1 MAAKSE
7 KIFLW
12 FIDYSIFISYKGREV
27 GVYMRAVDG
36 VGMKGAEVV
45 AHRMS
50 LQGTNR
56 FDGIDGNFFSG
67 RQGGFFGCL
76 VGGFEFAVDGD
87 EGILVETRVAFEAGF
102 GVLVETEDVEIVLE
116 KAQTVLE
123 SGHRVVVLKR
133 VSLALRE
140 FDEGTIILAGLRP
153 RLGEM
158 VRIKLEETVMFRRMA
173 DDDMFAVTA
182 SFFGGVHGTPESFI
196 TFNGLKIAYTS
207 CGNDRTG
214 GGRRKIR
221 NEAFQT
227 GNYACF

>member
-1 MAAKSE
+1 MQRAAKT
-7 KIFLW
+7 
-12 FIDYSIFISYKGREV
+12 ISLKGT
-27 GVYMRAVDG
+27 
-36 VGMKGAEVV
+36 KG
-45 AHRMS
+45 
-50 LQGTNR
+50 
-56 FDGIDGNFFSG
+56 FDRIDGDFVSG
-67 RQGGFFGCL
+67 RQGGFFGGL
-76 VGGFEFAVDGD
+76 VSCFEFAVDGD

-102 GVLVETEDVEIVLE
+102 RVLVETEDVEIVLE

-158 VRIKLEETVMFRRMA
+158 VRVELEEAVVFRRMA

-182 SFFGGVHGTPESFI
+182 AFFDGVHGSPEGFVE
-196 TFNGLKIAYTS
+196 FNGHKIAYTA

-214 GGRRKIR
+214 GEGAK
-221 NEAFQT
+221 
-227 GNYACF
+227 

>member
-1 MAAKSE
+1 
-7 KIFLW
+7 
-12 FIDYSIFISYKGREV
+12 
-27 GVYMRAVDG
+27 
-36 VGMKGAEVV
+36 MKGA

-56 FDGIDGNFFSG
+56 FDGVDGDFVSG
-67 RQGGFFGCL
+67 RQGGVFGGL
-76 VGGFEFAVDGD
+76 VSGFQFAVDSD

-102 GVLVETEDVEIVLE
+102 GVLVETEDIEIVLE

-140 FDEGTIILAGLRP
+140 FDKVAVVLTGLRP
-153 RLGEM
+153 SLGEM
-158 VRIKLEETVMFRRMA
+158 VGIELEEAVVLRRMA

-182 SFFGGVHGTPESFI
+182 AFLDGVHGSPEGFV
-196 TFNGLKIAYTS
+196 TLNGHKIAYTA